1 MFLCFQALVDFKKEK
16 ISRQNARLS
25 LANSAYENPTMPFRK
40 ILLQT
45 GSANYRPPVER
56 GKAAPKLKVIEEVI
70 FEEDEDDET
79 TLMPTPTPTTTTLST
94 LERCNSEPIRE
105 MWQPE
110 LRHESLR
117 QSLSDVSICDSEAEL
132 LSSST
137 LTNDVTSHRN
147 FDAVSVATMSTL
159 VDDLAISNL
168 VVISD
173 NPRAEKVTVCRNF
186 DTRDGGSSS
195 NANNDGTDD
204 DDDDEDDDD
213 MVTDYLTKLRVD
225 ADSATSSLSPESGR
239 QFGRLSRSSSASSSS
254 RKTVEEID
262 EEDEDEKLPEAAKAR
277 NPEEH
282 QDTISD
288 ESGYSED
295 SSPSGKEEPIGI
307 EDHSVDIP
315 DSPKLDDLIVKSDCD
330 LSVKGV
336 MISDFSTAE
345 RFRYLQRSRRN
356 VQRAR
361 SDFLQNKVTEFCIN
375 I

>member
-1 MFLCFQALVDFKKEK
+1 MCLNFKFQALVDFKKEK

-25 LANSAYENPTMPFRK
+25 LANSAYENPSMPYRK

-70 FEEDEDDET
+70 LEEEEEDE
-79 TLMPTPTPTTTTLST
+79 PTSLA
-94 LERCNSEPIRE
+94 LERCNSEPTSRGIYPSTFRT
-105 MWQPE
+105 
-110 LRHESLR
+110 ESLR
-117 QSLSDVSICDSEAEL
+117 QSLSDVSLCNSEMEL
-132 LSSST
+132 ISSSPT
-137 LTNDVTSHRN
+137 LTSDILSRRTSSN
-147 FDAVSVATMSTL
+147 VDTISVATTMSTL
-159 VDDLAISNL
+159 VDEATVGSL

-173 NPRAEKVTVCRNF
+173 NPRAEKVAVCRYV
-186 DTRDGGSSS
+186 DGQDVDNNSS
-195 NANNDGTDD
+195 DD
-204 DDDDEDDDD
+204 DDL
-213 MVTDYLTKLRVD
+213 VTDYLTKLRVD
-225 ADSATSSLSPESGR
+225 ADSATASLSPESGR
-239 QFGRLSRSSSASSSS
+239 QFGRLSQSSRSSTASSSS
-254 RKTVEEID
+254 RKTVEELD
-262 EEDEDEKLPEAAKAR
+262 MEDDDAKIPEAAKAR

-295 SSPSGKEEPIGI
+295 SSPSGKEEHLGMDDRSPN
-307 EDHSVDIP
+307 DDPDCLPDNLLVD
-315 DSPKLDDLIVKSDCD
+315 DCD

-356 VQRAR
+356 VQKARA
-361 SDFLQNKVTEFCIN
+361 DFLQNKVTDFCIN

>member
-1 MFLCFQALVDFKKEK
+1 
-16 ISRQNARLS
+16 
-25 LANSAYENPTMPFRK
+25 MPFRK

-79 TLMPTPTPTTTTLST
+79 LSPSTPTLAP

-105 MWQPE
+105 
-110 LRHESLR
+110 LRHENLR
-117 QSLSDVSICDSEAEL
+117 QSYSDVSICNSETEL
-132 LSSST
+132 LSSSST
-137 LTNDVTSHRN
+137 TYNDVMSHRS
-147 FDAVSVATMSTL
+147 FDTVSVATTMSTL
-159 VDDLAISNL
+159 VDESAVGNL

-173 NPRAEKVTVCRNF
+173 NPRAEKVSVCRNVDF
-186 DTRDGGSSS
+186 HDGGAAKHDVAAAA
-195 NANNDGTDD
+195 ANDSDD
-204 DDDDEDDDD
+204 EDEDDDD
-213 MVTDYLTKLRVD
+213 LVTDYLTKLRVD
-225 ADSATSSLSPESGR
+225 ADSATASLSPESGR
-239 QFGRLSRSSSASSSS
+239 QFSRLSRSSRSSSASSSS
-254 RKTVEEID
+254 RKTVEELD
-262 EEDEDEKLPEAAKAR
+262 EEDEVAKIPEAAKAR

-295 SSPSGKEEPIGI
+295 SSPSGKDD
-307 EDHSVDIP
+307 DHSAPNAP
-315 DSPKLDDLIVKSDCD
+315 DSPKLDDLTVHSDCD

-336 MISDFSTAE
+336 MITDFSTAE

-361 SDFLQNKVTEFCIN
+361 ADFLQNKVTEFCIN